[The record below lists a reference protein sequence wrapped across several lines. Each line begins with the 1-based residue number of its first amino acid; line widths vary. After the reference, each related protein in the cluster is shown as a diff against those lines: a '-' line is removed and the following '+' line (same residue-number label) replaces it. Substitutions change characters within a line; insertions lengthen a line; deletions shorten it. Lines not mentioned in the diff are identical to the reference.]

1 MKNKLIMLALEI
13 ILGMTVL
20 IMFVNMKHTLLSP
33 VTGIRVMSAAY
44 IVVAVVVMIMVVIQI
59 LKDDTAGAASL
70 EARNDL
76 EELFR
81 ICRAKGLAAYAETVQ
96 AQMEKL
102 DKRTANLEKMLAENF
117 GDDTRTGEISVIIER
132 YRNMFF
138 KNVDRVVK
146 RVDIMDASGINT
158 NMVDKSLKEESG
170 KLYQEHIDYIEDK
183 INANER
189 ITLELDKLAT
199 ELSRIN
205 DSDGENNLEPLED
218 YINALKNLN
227 DNAADD
233 ELEQLMRKY

>member
-1 MKNKLIMLALEI
+1 MLADN
-13 ILGMTVL
+13 
-20 IMFVNMKHTLLSP
+20 F
-33 VTGIRVMSAAY
+33 
-44 IVVAVVVMIMVVIQI
+44 
-59 LKDDTAGAASL
+59 DDDA
-70 EARNDL
+70 
-76 EELFR
+76 
-81 ICRAKGLAAYAETVQ
+81 
-96 AQMEKL
+96 
-102 DKRTANLEKMLAENF
+102 
-117 GDDTRTGEISVIIER
+117 RTGEISVIIER

>member
-1 MKNKLIMLALEI
+1 MLALEI
-13 ILGMTVL
+13 GLGITVL
-20 IMFVNMKHTLLSP
+20 IMFLNMKRTLLSP
-33 VTGIRVMSAAY
+33 VLLIKALSVAYVLVAIVMM
-44 IVVAVVVMIMVVIQI
+44 VMIVTQI
-59 LKDDTAGAASL
+59 FKGDMEDAPMAGAEDKLA
-70 EARNDL
+70 
-76 EELFR
+76 ELFAL
-81 ICRAKGLAAYAETVQ
+81 CRLKGLTAYAETVE

-102 DKRTANLEKMLAENF
+102 DKRTANMEKMLADNF
-117 GDDTRTGEISVIIER
+117 DDDARTGEISVIVER

>member
-1 MKNKLIMLALEI
+1 MLALEI
-13 ILGMTVL
+13 ILGITVL
-20 IMFVNMKHTLLSP
+20 IMFLNMKRTLLSP
-33 VTGIRVMSAAY
+33 VLLIKALSVAYVLVAIVMM
-44 IVVAVVVMIMVVIQI
+44 VMIVTQI
-59 LKDDTAGAASL
+59 LKGDMEDAPMTSAEDKLA
-70 EARNDL
+70 
-76 EELFR
+76 ELFAL
-81 ICRAKGLAAYAETVQ
+81 CRSKGLTAYAETVE
-96 AQMEKL
+96 AQIEKL
-102 DKRTANLEKMLAENF
+102 DKRTANLEKMLADNF
-117 GDDTRTGEISVIIER
+117 DDDARTGEISVIIER

-170 KLYQEHIDYIEDK
+170 KMYQEHIDYIEDK

>member
-1 MKNKLIMLALEI
+1 
-13 ILGMTVL
+13 
-20 IMFVNMKHTLLSP
+20 
-33 VTGIRVMSAAY
+33 
-44 IVVAVVVMIMVVIQI
+44 
-59 LKDDTAGAASL
+59 
-70 EARNDL
+70 
-76 EELFR
+76 
-81 ICRAKGLAAYAETVQ
+81 
-96 AQMEKL
+96 
-102 DKRTANLEKMLAENF
+102 
-117 GDDTRTGEISVIIER
+117 
-132 YRNMFF
+132 
-138 KNVDRVVK
+138 
-146 RVDIMDASGINT
+146 MDASGINT